1 MDPSGHTTPIKIS
14 KTSKINPLT
23 FFKLIFQHKKPLKI
37 TYKNRLKLFTDETK
51 ASELAW
57 FHNSKDKRPITLT
70 IDKKRWNN

>member
-37 TYKNRLKLFTDETK
+37 TYKNRLKLFTDEKK
-51 ASELAW
+51 ASELA
-57 FHNSKDKRPITLT
+57 
-70 IDKKRWNN
+70 